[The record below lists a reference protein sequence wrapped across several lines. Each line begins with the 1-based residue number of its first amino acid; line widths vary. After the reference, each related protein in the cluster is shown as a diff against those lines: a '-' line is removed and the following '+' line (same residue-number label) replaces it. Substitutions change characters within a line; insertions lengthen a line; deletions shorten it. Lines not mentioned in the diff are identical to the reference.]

1 LTDALK
7 QPILAAGTT
16 QQETINLAEPK
27 IPSVPD
33 CRTLD
38 EWKQHAE
45 RIRSDV
51 LNHVVLRGVPQEWID
66 GPVNVEMLDNISA
79 GAGYRMQKLR
89 YEALPG
95 FWIPAILYRPEKL
108 EGKVP
113 VFLNVNGHDGK
124 GKQAP

>member
-1 LTDALK
+1 MPIVSANLFALTVAALLLTSAGAAPLSAEAPLTDALK

-66 GPVNVEMLDNISA
+66 GPVNVEM
-79 GAGYRMQKLR
+79 
-89 YEALPG
+89 
-95 FWIPAILYRPEKL
+95 
-108 EGKVP
+108 
-113 VFLNVNGHDGK
+113 
-124 GKQAP
+124 